1 MKKSNKFK
9 TTLEE
14 SSLKLA
20 IDFLLETYFLI
31 LVICHFDNKIGV
43 SIGYEKTPYIVI
55 FFYITMKKN
64 GYQTLKRKIFK
75 GRIIL
80 EIRAKNKRE
89 GISFSEALRSDLSV
103 LNKKNKFRGVVEFVY
118 PIWTVIFH

>member
-55 FFYITMKKN
+55 FFYITMKKMATRHLN
-64 GYQTLKRKIFK
+64 ERFLRGASFWKFEPKIKEKVYHSLKRYGQTFQ
-75 GRIIL
+75 
-80 EIRAKNKRE
+80 
-89 GISFSEALRSDLSV
+89 F
-103 LNKKNKFRGVVEFVY
+103 
-118 PIWTVIFH
+118 